1 MDNDGALTPPS
12 AAGRRVLGVA
22 VVALGLAWAALALLD
37 PQRPTGIMGGPA
49 AAALGLLL
57 AGRPRRARV
66 VLPAVL
72 AAAAA
77 VAAYALPEFRGDSA
91 SYFAYLRSAVFD
103 RDLDFANE
111 WEHWGYAERARTA
124 TGLRENTHSVGP
136 AILWAPFYL
145 TAHAYVKLG
154 LAAAPYPADG
164 YSAPYRRSAAL
175 GTLAAVALGAALLHA
190 ALARRFGPR
199 VALLAVGA
207 ALAASPI
214 AYYAFVVPTMA
225 HGPAFAAAAALVWA
239 WDRAERRP
247 SAGRWAALGGTVG
260 LIALMRW
267 QGIVCALLAL
277 PLLVHQLRRRTAR
290 AGWALLAGAAG
301 ALVFAPQLVAW
312 KLLYGRLVTMPQGRG
327 YMDWWSPHLWD
338 TLFSADHGLFT
349 WTPVLLLGLVG
360 LALLLRDAPA
370 FATGA
375 LLAFA
380 VTAWVNGSVQDWD
393 WAAGD
398 AFGARRYDVVVPLLA
413 AGIAAL
419 LARAGPVLARHPL
432 WAPATLLSALALW
445 NLGFIAVFR
454 AGAYPGAAPLERVA
468 RDQARVLKAAAQGVL
483 GVVAGPRGRALAY
496 KTLQGEY
503 FYTAFNR
510 GGTIVPADPSAPER
524 YLLSGWSTRGRL
536 AGHPDFRWALYP
548 EACVRIPLEEP
559 FDLRVDIEAF
569 APPAAQ
575 PQTMTVVANGETVGA
590 GPLLPEGSR
599 VQVFV
604 PEGRLVPGENRL
616 CLRFSTALPAAEG
629 ERPAAAGVW
638 VIQLP

>member
-37 PQRPTGIMGGPA
+37 PQRPSGIMGGPA

-57 AGRPRRARV
+57 AGRPRRLRV

-77 VAAYALPEFRGDSA
+77 VSAYGLPEFRGDSA
-91 SYFAYLRSAVFD
+91 SYFAYVRSAVLD

-111 WEHWGYAERARTA
+111 WEHWGYPEPARTV
-124 TGLRENTHSVGP
+124 TGLRQNVQSVGP
-136 AILWAPFYL
+136 AVLWTPFYL
-145 TAHAYVKLG
+145 LAHAYVKLG

-175 GTLAAVALGAALLHA
+175 GTLAAVTLGAGLLYRVMA
-190 ALARRFGPR
+190 SRFGR
-199 VALLAVGA
+199 CIALLALGGA
-207 ALAASPI
+207 AVGSPI
-214 AYYAFVVPTMA
+214 AYYTFVVPTMA
-225 HGPAFAAAAALVWA
+225 HGAAFAAAAALVWA

-247 SAGRWAALGGTVG
+247 SAVAWAAIGACLGLVT
-260 LIALMRW
+260 LMRW
-267 QGIVCALLAL
+267 QGIVCALLAA
-277 PLLVHQLRRRTAR
+277 PLLVRQLQQRTAR
-290 AGWALLAGAAG
+290 VGWALVAAAAG
-301 ALVFAPQLVAW
+301 ALVFVPQLIAW
-312 KLLYGRLVTMPQGRG
+312 NRLYGRLVTLPQGRG
-327 YMDWWSPHLWD
+327 FMDWSSPHLWD
-338 TLFSADHGLFT
+338 TLISADHGLFT
-349 WTPVLLLGLVG
+349 WTPILLLGLLG
-360 LALLLRDAPA
+360 LALMLRDAPV
-370 FATGA
+370 FATGG
-375 LLAFA
+375 LLVFA
-380 VTAWVNGSVQDWD
+380 ATAWINGGVRD
-393 WAAGD
+393 WAASD

-413 AGIAAL
+413 VGLGGL
-419 LARAGPVLARHPL
+419 LARAAPLLARHPL
-432 WAPATLLSALALW
+432 WAPAALLSALALW

-483 GVVAGPRGRALAY
+483 GLVAGPRGRALAY